1 MNMNLSRT
9 ILLWMSEN
17 TFLKKKIP
25 NLKFVRKA
33 VKRFMPGETEADAII
48 AAKELLN
55 EKIQITFT
63 KLGENIT
70 QIHEA
75 EKVRDHYLKL
85 IDTIKSENINIEL
98 SIKLTQLGF
107 DLSEDISFQYC
118 KEIAES
124 VRQKLGNTLFIDMEG
139 SAYTQRTIDFYKKIK
154 ESSNN
159 IGLCLQAYLYRTK
172 EDLSQLI
179 DIDSQ
184 IRLVKGAYREPAD
197 IAFPKKADVDKNYFE
212 LAKILLENIHKKNSR
227 VVFGTH
233 DETLIEKIIKEAKY
247 LGLPKDRLEFQML
260 YGIKN
265 NYIKDLVRRGYKGS
279 ILIAYGESWY
289 AWYMRRLAERPAN
302 VWFVLKNIY
311 K

>member
-1 MNMNLSRT
+1 MNLSKT

-17 TFLKKKIP
+17 TFLKNKIP

-33 VKRFMPGETEADAII
+33 VKRFMPGETETDAII
-48 AAKELLN
+48 TAKELLN

-85 IDTIKSENINIEL
+85 IDTIKSENIDIEL

-107 DLSEDISFQYC
+107 DLSENISFQYC

-124 VRQKLGNTLFIDMEG
+124 VQQKLGNTLFIDMEG
-139 SAYTQRTIDFYKKIK
+139 SAYTQRTINFYKKLK
-154 ESSNN
+154 ERYNN

-172 EDLSQLI
+172 EDLLQLI

-184 IRLVKGAYREPAD
+184 IRLVKGAYRESTD

-212 LAKILLENIHKKNSR
+212 LAKILLENIHQKNSR

-233 DETLIEKIIKEAKY
+233 DEILIEKIIKEAKY
-247 LGLPKDRLEFQML
+247 LGIQKDRLEFQML

-265 NYIKDLVRRGYKGS
+265 NYVRDLVRRGYKGS

-302 VWFVLKNIY
+302 VWFVLKSIY

>member
-1 MNMNLSRT
+1 MNLSKT

-17 TFLKKKIP
+17 TFLKNKIP

-33 VKRFMPGETEADAII
+33 VKRFMPGETETDAII
-48 AAKELLN
+48 TAKELLN

-85 IDTIKSENINIEL
+85 IDTIKSENIDIEL

-107 DLSEDISFQYC
+107 DLSENISFQYC

-124 VRQKLGNTLFIDMEG
+124 VQQKLGNTLFIDMEG
-139 SAYTQRTIDFYKKIK
+139 SAYTQRTINFYKKLK
-154 ESSNN
+154 ERYNN

-172 EDLSQLI
+172 EDLLQLI

-184 IRLVKGAYREPAD
+184 IRLVKGAYRESTD

-212 LAKILLENIHKKNSR
+212 LAKILLENIHQKNSR

-233 DETLIEKIIKEAKY
+233 DEILIEKIMKEAKY
-247 LGLPKDRLEFQML
+247 LGIQKDRLEFQML

-265 NYIKDLVRRGYKGS
+265 NYVRDLVRRGYKGS

-302 VWFVLKNIY
+302 VWFVLKSIY

>member
-1 MNMNLSRT
+1 MNLSKT

-17 TFLKKKIP
+17 TFLKNKIP

-33 VKRFMPGETEADAII
+33 VKRFMPGETETDAII
-48 AAKELLN
+48 TAKELLN

-85 IDTIKSENINIEL
+85 IDTIKSENIDVEL

-107 DLSEDISFQYC
+107 DLSENISFQYC

-124 VRQKLGNTLFIDMEG
+124 VQQKLGNTLFIDMEG
-139 SAYTQRTIDFYKKIK
+139 SAYTQRTINFYKKLK
-154 ESSNN
+154 ERYNN

-172 EDLSQLI
+172 EDLLQLI

-184 IRLVKGAYREPAD
+184 IRLVKGAYRESAD

-212 LAKILLENIHKKNSR
+212 LAKILLENIHQKDSR

-233 DETLIEKIIKEAKY
+233 DEILIEKMIKEAKY
-247 LGLPKDRLEFQML
+247 LGIQKDRLEFQML

-265 NYIKDLVRRGYKGS
+265 NYVRDLVRRGYKGS

-302 VWFVLKNIY
+302 VWFVLKSIY

>member
-1 MNMNLSRT
+1 MNLSKT

-17 TFLKKKIP
+17 TFLKNKIP

-33 VKRFMPGETEADAII
+33 VKRFMPGETETDAII
-48 AAKELLN
+48 TAKELLN

-85 IDTIKSENINIEL
+85 IDTIKSENIDIEL

-107 DLSEDISFQYC
+107 DLSENISFQYC

-124 VRQKLGNTLFIDMEG
+124 VQQKLGNTLFIDMEG
-139 SAYTQRTIDFYKKIK
+139 SAYTQRTINFYKKLK
-154 ESSNN
+154 ESYNN

-172 EDLSQLI
+172 EDLLQLI

-184 IRLVKGAYREPAD
+184 IRLVKGAYRESAD

-212 LAKILLENIHKKNSR
+212 LAKILLENIHQKNSR

-233 DETLIEKIIKEAKY
+233 DEILIEKIIKEAKY
-247 LGLPKDRLEFQML
+247 LGIQKDRLEFQML

-265 NYIKDLVRRGYKGS
+265 NYVRDLVRRGYKGS

-302 VWFVLKNIY
+302 VWFVLKSIY

>member
-1 MNMNLSRT
+1 MNLSKT

-17 TFLKKKIP
+17 TFLKNKIP

-33 VKRFMPGETEADAII
+33 VKRFMPGETETDAII
-48 AAKELLN
+48 TAKELLN

-85 IDTIKSENINIEL
+85 IDTIKSENIDIEL

-107 DLSEDISFQYC
+107 DLSENISFQYC

-124 VRQKLGNTLFIDMEG
+124 VQQKLGNTLFIDMEG
-139 SAYTQRTIDFYKKIK
+139 SAYTQRTINFYKKLK
-154 ESSNN
+154 ESYNN
-159 IGLCLQAYLYRTK
+159 IGLCLQAYLHRTK
-172 EDLSQLI
+172 EDLLQLI

-184 IRLVKGAYREPAD
+184 IRLVKGAYRESAD

-212 LAKILLENIHKKNSR
+212 LAKILLENIHQKNSR

-233 DETLIEKIIKEAKY
+233 DEILIEKIIKEAKY
-247 LGLPKDRLEFQML
+247 LGIQKDRLEFQML

-265 NYIKDLVRRGYKGS
+265 NYVRDLVRRGYKGS

-302 VWFVLKNIY
+302 VWFVLKSIY